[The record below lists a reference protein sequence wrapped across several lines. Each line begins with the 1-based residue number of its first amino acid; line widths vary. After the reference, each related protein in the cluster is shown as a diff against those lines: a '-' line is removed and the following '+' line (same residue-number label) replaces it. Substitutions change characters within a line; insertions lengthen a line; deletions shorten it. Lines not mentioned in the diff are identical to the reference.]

1 MHFVTGIESVE
12 NQQQKGKQDIATSE
26 FDYSDEG
33 EPEVPTNNDAITS
46 RSNPTSAAYFE
57 NQYQIVYYSHE
68 GENVTFHCAPK
79 NFDGKLYY
87 PLCLYVCIIYLC
99 MSMYEY
105 VCMYIYPFETITH
118 YLFTT
123 LTDGHLCFHCT

>member
-1 MHFVTGIESVE
+1 ME

-33 EPEVPTNNDAITS
+33 EPEVPTNNDAIPS
-46 RSNPTSAAYFE
+46 RSNPTAAAYFE

-87 PLCLYVCIIYLC
+87 PLCL
-99 MSMYEY
+99 SE
-105 VCMYIYPFETITH
+105 CMYVLYIYVWVCVYVHIS
-118 YLFTT
+118 L
-123 LTDGHLCFHCT
+123 